1 MDRSLVYCYIYQV
14 LADYTISPSTLS
26 ILTTQAPTMKILVGV
41 KRVVDY
47 AVKVRVQNNTVDLNN
62 IKMSLNPF
70 CEIAIEEAVRL
81 KEQKVA
87 DEVIAVSI
95 GPKQATETLRTALA
109 MGADRAIH
117 ISTDLRTDYM
127 QLQPFAI
134 AQIFQKIVEQEQ
146 TDLVLLG
153 KQGID
158 SDCGQTGPMLA
169 GLLGWPQVT
178 FAANIKTDGTS
189 MTVERETDAG
199 TETIEIPALPAV
211 ITCDLRLNEPR
222 YATLPN
228 IMKAKKKKVDTIV
241 AEDMG
246 IDLTPRNEVL
256 EVFEPPPRKEGVMVD
271 DVDSLLD
278 KLRNEAGVIQ

>member
-1 MDRSLVYCYIYQV
+1 
-14 LADYTISPSTLS
+14 
-26 ILTTQAPTMKILVGV
+26 MKVLVGV

-70 CEIAIEEAVRL
+70 CEIAVEEAVRL
-81 KEQKVA
+81 KEAKKA
-87 DEVIAVSI
+87 DEVVAVSI
-95 GPKQATETLRTALA
+95 GPKQCTETLRTALA

-117 ISTDLRTDYM
+117 VSTDLRTDYM
-127 QLQPFAI
+127 ELQPYAI
-134 AQIFQKIVEQEQ
+134 AQIFQKVAEQEGS
-146 TDLVLLG
+146 DLVLLG

-178 FAANIKTDGTS
+178 FAASLETDGSS

-199 TETIEIPALPAV
+199 TETIQAELPAV
-211 ITCDLRLNEPR
+211 VTCDLRLNEPR

-228 IMKAKKKKVDTIV
+228 IMKAKKKKVDTMK
-241 AEDMG
+241 ADDMG
-246 IDLTPRNEVL
+246 IDLSPRNEVL
-256 EVFEPPPRKEGVMVD
+256 EVFEPPPRKEGIMVE
-271 DVDSLLD
+271 DVDALLD